1 MATQHTHRLQ
11 RIKHENT
18 TYKHKKMDDNNTI
31 IHSTLEDGYDFFII
45 DEWNKQ
51 YHFKISTF
59 EVSGLL
65 SEAIEVIDNN
75 VDNEPRIFHILSNFG
90 ADIEKAELQLKEKI
104 KKGINK
110 RYLDYKNGKYS
121 ISSDLEVAGRI
132 LCDNHL
138 DNSRFDYFFE
148 IDGKKI
154 TIEKFV
160 DLLEG
165 VEGWNF
171 KLQII
176 DTTEDI
182 N

>member
-1 MATQHTHRLQ
+1 
-11 RIKHENT
+11 
-18 TYKHKKMDDNNTI
+18 MDNNNTI
-31 IHSTLEDGYDFFII
+31 IRSTLEEGYDFFII
-45 DEWNKQ
+45 DQWNKQ
-51 YHFKISTF
+51 NHFKIATF
-59 EVSGLL
+59 EVPSGLF
-65 SEAIEVIDNN
+65 SEAFEVIDNN

-90 ADIEKAELQLKEKI
+90 TDIEKAELQLKEKI

-110 RYLDYKNGKYS
+110 RYLVYKNGNYS
-121 ISSDLEVAGRI
+121 ISNDLEVAGRI
-132 LCDNHL
+132 LWDENL

-154 TIEKFV
+154 TIEKFI
-160 DLLEG
+160 DLLKV

-171 KLQII
+171 KFQIF